1 MSKKLIVAVLL
12 GILCG
17 CSGIDHDSRKE
28 LSETFVAAIAQG
40 DEDQVW
46 DAFAPSIRENL
57 LAMYGDDEEKA
68 KSELLKNLQQ
78 GLKKRYEISDFEDF
92 MESKKFKTAVKT
104 LMSSSSENFVQQDDK
119 WYLSVDLSK

>member
-1 MSKKLIVAVLL
+1 
-12 GILCG
+12 
-17 CSGIDHDSRKE
+17 
-28 LSETFVAAIAQG
+28 
-40 DEDQVW
+40 
-46 DAFAPSIRENL
+46 
-57 LAMYGDDEEKA
+57 MYGDDEEKA